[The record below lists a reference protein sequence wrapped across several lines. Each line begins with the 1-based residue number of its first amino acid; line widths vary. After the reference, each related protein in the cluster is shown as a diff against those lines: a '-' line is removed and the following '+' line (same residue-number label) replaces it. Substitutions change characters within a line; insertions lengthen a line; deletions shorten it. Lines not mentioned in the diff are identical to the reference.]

1 MIFEIFK
8 KFKKEFQLSKFG
20 FYFFQS
26 GIVLLSSA
34 FSISIIFFIISIF
47 WGFYIYL
54 RDRKFELLDLPIII
68 CFFLMPLICFAQNL
82 SPYLKSFEIN
92 PNLTWIG
99 LLNWLPFFICFLS
112 FKHYLR
118 TSKQREITAKFLII
132 GTFPV
137 LVSGFSQYLFEWYGP
152 IEAFNGLII
161 WFQKPLENEGLTG
174 LFSNQNYAGA
184 WFNVVF
190 PFCIASFINYKGNKL
205 KKNISLI
212 FSIAISISIMLTFS
226 RNAWGGLIFS
236 LPFLLG
242 PTSLIWIMP
251 CLLFTFLIIYLASS
265 DLGNISLQSIARL
278 IVPKD
283 IWSEFNYDF
292 SGRETRLSIW
302 SAALIQLKSYPL
314 IGFGAGSFSLIYMK
328 LNGAY
333 AGHAHNL
340 PLEFATSFGL
350 PISLFLFSFI
360 AIIIFVSFKKLL
372 ENNAFKKNATKTS
385 LFERAWWTSFLI
397 IFISNLF
404 DVVIYDGRLGLI
416 FWILFTGLTQ
426 SIKSE
431 EDCEINF

>member
-1 MIFEIFK
+1 MIE
-8 KFKKEFQLSKFG
+8 KFKKECQASKLGFYSFQL
-20 FYFFQS
+20 
-26 GIVLLSSA
+26 GIVLLASA
-34 FSISIIFFIISIF
+34 FSISIIFFLISIILGLVEYF
-47 WGFYIYL
+47 KGKKY
-54 RDRKFELLDLPIII
+54 ESLDLPIII
-68 CFFLMPLICFAQNL
+68 CFFLIPIICLAQNL
-82 SPYLKSFEIN
+82 SPYLKSLDIN

-112 FKHYLR
+112 FKQYLK
-118 TSKQREITAKFLII
+118 TSKRREITAKFLII

-137 LVSGFSQYLFEWYGP
+137 LISGFGQYLFNWYGP
-152 IEAFNGLII
+152 IETFNGLII

-190 PFCIASFINYKGNKL
+190 PFCIASFITYTENNL

-212 FSIAISISIMLTFS
+212 FSVAISISILLTFS

-242 PTSLIWIMP
+242 PTSLIWIVP
-251 CLLFTFLIIYLASS
+251 CLLFTFLSIYLASS
-265 DLGNISLQSIARL
+265 DLENTTLQSIARF

-283 IWSEFNYDF
+283 IWSEFNYEF

-302 SAALIQLKSYPL
+302 TTALKQLYNYPL
-314 IGFGAGSFSLIYMK
+314 IGYGAGSFSIIYLQLK
-328 LNGAY
+328 GVY

-340 PLEFATSFGL
+340 LLEFAISFGL
-350 PISLFLFSFI
+350 PISLFLFTFI
-360 AIIIFVSFKKLL
+360 FVIIFISFKKLL
-372 ENNAFKKNATKTS
+372 DNNSFKKNASKSS

-426 SIKSE
+426 SAKSQ
-431 EDCEINF
+431 EDYEINF

>member
-1 MIFEIFK
+1 MIEK
-8 KFKKEFQLSKFG
+8 LKKECQANKFG
-20 FYFFQS
+20 FYFFQF
-26 GIVLLSSA
+26 GIVLLASA
-34 FSISIIFFIISIF
+34 FSISTIFFLISIIFGI
-47 WGFYIYL
+47 YIYL
-54 RDRKFELLDLPIII
+54 REKKFELIDLPIII

-82 SPYLKSFEIN
+82 SPYLNSLEIN

-112 FKHYLR
+112 FKQYLR
-118 TSKQREITAKFLII
+118 TPKQREITAKLLII

-137 LVSGFSQYLFEWYGP
+137 LVSGFGQYFFEWYGP

-184 WFNVVF
+184 WLNVVL

-205 KKNISLI
+205 KKNISLM
-212 FSIAISISIMLTFS
+212 FSIAISIGILLTFS

-242 PTSLIWIMP
+242 PSSLIWIVP
-251 CLLFTFLIIYLASS
+251 CLLFTFISIYFAAF
-265 DLGNISLQSIARL
+265 DLGNTSLQSIARS

-302 SAALIQLKSYPL
+302 KAALTQLKNYPL
-314 IGFGAGSFSLIYMK
+314 IGYGAGSFSLIYME
-328 LNGAY
+328 LNSAY

-360 AIIIFVSFKKLL
+360 VIIIIVSFKKLL
-372 ENNAFKKNATKTS
+372 EKNAFKKNVIKTA

-404 DVVIYDGRLGLI
+404 DVVIYDGRLGFI

-426 SIKSE
+426 SIQSQ
-431 EDCEINF
+431 EDYEINV